1 LGGDVAAIGNLS
13 LRMVAFAPARTDFR
27 QVEPD
32 AGAGSETNVTRTESQ
47 KANCEQLLWNR
58 EDFRLEA
65 LANKLAADFDSGEIT
80 P

>member
-1 LGGDVAAIGNLS
+1 MSAFPFFQVGQLE
-13 LRMVAFAPARTDFR
+13 LRD
-27 QVEPD
+27 
-32 AGAGSETNVTRTESQ
+32 G
-47 KANCEQLLWNR
+47 